1 MIVLAGINI
10 FSNSS
15 ELASFVWQSASPQT
29 NRKNTNWTYSYAYDT
44 NSNLESQSST
54 TSNYILEKYIYPPL
68 LLDRRKFSLG
78 VYCIITS
85 VDPLVV
91 WFCEDEILILLA
103 IEPFDLSEIEKKEMH
118 LTNGHYLKMHPRYN
132 KTQNRWNKT
141 KFQQNIGIHR
151 YNKILTQVK
160 QNVAAIVRA
169 FGPSWKKDKSAHPS
183 FGETVFGFWRFDFLI
198 DAECR
203 VFLLEIETLPS
214 TAPASS
220 VTAIDLK
227 RRVLRDMLYI
237 VGWGKRGTEIGINEF
252 DKMYSHFLTWASD
265 RDPEINNTLSESV
278 YSSLYRFE
286 QQLRFSGSYRPLL
299 QTGLGEE
306 YVVDTN
312 RKPCID
318 KTMRLWYLFHKQVR
332 ISIS

>member
-1 MIVLAGINI
+1 MILAGIRI

-15 ELASFVWQSASPQT
+15 ELASFVWPSASPQA
-29 NRKNTNWTYSYAYDT
+29 NRKNMNRAFSYGYNT
-44 NSNLESQSST
+44 HSNLESQSST
-54 TSNYILEKYIYPPL
+54 PSNYILEKYIYPPF

-85 VDPLVV
+85 VEPLVV

-118 LTNGHYLKMHPRYN
+118 LTNGNFLKMHPRYN
-132 KTQNRWNKT
+132 KTKNRWNKKT
-141 KFQQNIGIHR
+141 FLQSIGIYR

-160 QNVAAIVRA
+160 QNVAAIVSA

-198 DAECR
+198 DADCH

-220 VTAIDLK
+220 VTAVDLK
-227 RRVLRDMLYI
+227 RRVLRDMLQI
-237 VGWGKRGTEIGINEF
+237 AGWGKRGSEIEINEF
-252 DKMYSHFLTWASD
+252 DKMYSRFLTWASD
-265 RDPEINNTLSESV
+265 KDLEINNTSSES
-278 YSSLYRFE
+278 LYNNLHRFE
-286 QQLRFSGSYRPLL
+286 QQLRFSGSYIPLL
-299 QTGLGEE
+299 QTRLGVG
-306 YVVDTN
+306 YAVDMKK
-312 RKPCID
+312 RSCIE
-318 KTMRLWYLFHKQVR
+318 KTMQMWYLFHKQVR
-332 ISIS
+332 ISIP